1 VPVLAIP
8 TWIRRETGDPSSE
21 EEDMKSVLMALAIVL
36 AVIVAVTLDCP
47 YASASFAE
55 NAGSRSGEVLQPP
68 QDTEGSS
75 GVCGGDGTAGD
86 PDDLG
91 GGFRTTAK
99 QAGQPVGG
107 TKLPTTTAVSLMLT
121 VQRIWMSILR

>member
-1 VPVLAIP
+1 
-8 TWIRRETGDPSSE
+8 
-21 EEDMKSVLMALAIVL
+21 MKRVLMALAIAL
-36 AVIVAVTLDCP
+36 AAVVAVTFDCP
-47 YASASFAE
+47 YASAGFAE
-55 NAGSRSGEVLQPP
+55 DPGPRSGEVLQPP

-75 GVCGGDGTAGD
+75 GVCGGDGAAGD

-91 GGFRTTAK
+91 GGFRNIAK

-107 TKLPTTTAVSLMLT
+107 TKLPTTTAVNLMLT